1 MIHRLIC
8 FLIFTKNLK
17 PDYTIYKMY
26 PSLETPAEKIINKV
40 QSLYFNEYFHN
51 IIYESGGPE
60 KLVLVSA
67 VAYDSCNKYSG
78 KTINGTSGFF
88 KNKFDDVETYIS
100 KTVATVEDDYPVPY
114 STPPFDVVELYKGNS
129 IPNEEKVLE
138 YYDYDKCI
146 VYNYNYDKCDIDI
159 NL

>member
-8 FLIFTKNLK
+8 FLIFTKNLF

-67 VAYDSCNKYSG
+67 LAYDGCNKYSG
-78 KTINGTSGFF
+78 KTINGTS
-88 KNKFDDVETYIS
+88 
-100 KTVATVEDDYPVPY
+100 
-114 STPPFDVVELYKGNS
+114 
-129 IPNEEKVLE
+129 
-138 YYDYDKCI
+138 
-146 VYNYNYDKCDIDI
+146 
-159 NL
+159 